1 MARTA
6 TSSEAFLASVLLEYL
21 RHLLH
26 SGPQDLNLLFHC
38 GMNQHQ
44 LTSSNQRLIGF
55 HSSHSLG
62 AIELRVQ
69 TPRFY
74 RQMVTYKRFTNFL
87 TYTLLDPYKENR
99 TAWSSDA
106 ESLIAILGKSQSA
119 DQKLPSC
126 ERSQA
131 IFPRIMWYIHGR
143 LRSTEQL
150 KGVYPNPGL
159 PQTRVVGG
167 PRSPMGPF
175 TNDEGFFMDTY
186 VRNNCD
192 LILQVRYIIAALS
205 LQFRTKVMKVI
216 GGE

>member
-1 MARTA
+1 M
-6 TSSEAFLASVLLEYL
+6 LLEYL
-21 RHLLH
+21 RHLLR

-38 GMNQHQ
+38 GMDQHQ
-44 LTSSNQRLIGF
+44 LTSSSKRLIGL

-62 AIELRVQ
+62 SPAIELRVQ
-69 TPRFY
+69 TPQFY
-74 RQMVTYKRFTNFL
+74 RQMVTHKRFTNFL

-119 DQKLPSC
+119 DQKLPLC

-131 IFPRIMWYIHGR
+131 IFPRTMWYIYGR

-150 KGVYPNPGL
+150 NGVYPNPGL
-159 PQTRVVGG
+159 PQTRVVGR
-167 PRSPMGPF
+167 PRSPMGSL
-175 TNDEGFFMDTY
+175 TNDEDFFIDTY
-186 VRNNCD
+186 IRNNCA
-192 LILQVRYIIAALS
+192 LILQVRYIMAALS
-205 LQFRTKVMKVI
+205 LQFRTKVMNVI